1 MVLWKKRRKKVSD
14 TYFVFNKKKWQ
25 LKRNII
31 FCREPESR
39 DWSHSESTTLSW
51 IFSIFFFFVQQK
63 SRYCF
68 VALLYTVPCVPI
80 LVFIVSRLFDLYKYR
95 RLLYKRT
102 RSTNQQTKKK
112 INSRKLSTYYI
123 CLWILHMCERMSCM
137 WFAITNLAVC
147 LKNKRLFSCGSAT
160 WTWTKHSPCGSTLKY
175 RVDDK

>member
-1 MVLWKKRRKKVSD
+1 MNQNLVIEVIQSQQRYREYFRYFFFLCNKKVD
-14 TYFVFNKKKWQ
+14 IV
-25 LKRNII
+25 LLLCCI
-31 FCREPESR
+31 PSR
-39 DWSHSESTTLSW
+39 
-51 IFSIFFFFVQQK
+51 
-63 SRYCF
+63 
-68 VALLYTVPCVPI
+68 
-80 LVFIVSRLFDLYKYR
+80 VSRFLFSSCGDYSICINIDAYCIR
-95 RLLYKRT
+95 GRDRPTNKR
-102 RSTNQQTKKK
+102 KK